1 MNVKNF
7 FAVLVVLISSVFT
20 SCSKEED
27 VFEYS
32 NEQKGEMAFLSYTNE
47 DWVPST
53 GPNLQRLIHS
63 YIFAIVHGD
72 RLTGDYYYVNDG
84 EREEIR
90 IKMLYGEELVF
101 FPGDSEKSVWNA
113 KVECISK
120 IAEKKPIPQEYA
132 IEITGS
138 NSAEITVKNIYGA
151 GISLSIGFDSYDAED
166 LDR

>member
-101 FPGDSEKSVWNA
+101 FPGDSEKSIWNA
-113 KVECISK
+113 KVETFSK
-120 IAEKKPIPQEYA
+120 IAEKKTMPQEYA

-151 GISLSIGFDSYDAED
+151 RISLSIGFNSFDAED